1 MNPDST
7 QSVDQMIAV
16 SMELFFDMARASLGG
31 SALPFESGGP
41 ESPRVDLAAAR
52 KAINAADA
60 LFQILEPELDEEDRS
75 RVRSILSQLRIEVAT
90 KSDSS
95 TLRDA

>member
-1 MNPDST
+1 
-7 QSVDQMIAV
+7 MIVV
-16 SMELFFDMARASLGG
+16 SMELFLDMARAALGG
-31 SALPFESGGP
+31 SSPLFESSRTETP
-41 ESPRVDLAAAR
+41 KVDLPAAR

-60 LFQILEPELDEEDRS
+60 LFQILEPELDEEDRG